1 MGRVVSGRLE
11 AFLASLGATADEVAE
26 TLRRK
31 GVRGLPCVPGACPVA
46 RAIERDL
53 GSPGRCG
60 VSLAWTDDH
69 EDSVAM
75 PEPVAEFVKAFDRG
89 RYADLQDVR

>member
-1 MGRVVSGRLE
+1 MSERLE
-11 AFLASLGATADEVAE
+11 AFLASLGASADEVAD
-26 TLRRK
+26 TLRSK
-31 GVRGLPCVPGACPVA
+31 GVRGLPCAPGACPIA

-60 VSLAWTDDH
+60 VSHAWTEDR